1 MIYEF
6 RTYDLKPRGVP
17 EFERAFGEKLPERT
31 PYSPLGGLW
40 HTEAGPL
47 NQVLHIWPYE
57 DAAHRAE
64 IRAKTV
70 AEGAWPPKP
79 REPVVLNMNSQI
91 LLPAP
96 FMKPL
101 SACKVGPLFELR
113 IYQFEPGA
121 VPKVMDAWGK
131 AIAERQKYSPLVG
144 AWYSE
149 HGDLN
154 RWYHMWA
161 YESFEQRMA
170 VRAETR
176 EKGVWPPQ
184 SGVTPLRQEN
194 KFLLPAACSPIQ

>member
-17 EFERAFGEKLPERT
+17 EFERAFGEQLPERVK
-31 PYSPLGGLW
+31 YSPLGGLW
-40 HTEAGPL
+40 HTEFGPL

-57 DAAHRAE
+57 DAAQRAE

-70 AEGAWPPKP
+70 ADGAWPP
-79 REPVVLNMNSQI
+79 RFNEPVILNMNSQI

-96 FMKPL
+96 FTKPL
-101 SACKVGPLFELR
+101 SAQKVGPMYELR
-113 IYQFEPGA
+113 IYQYEAGII
-121 VPKVMDAWGK
+121 PKVIEAWSN
-131 AIAERQKYSPLVG
+131 AIEERQKYSPLVG

-149 HGDLN
+149 FGDLN

-161 YESFEQRMA
+161 YESFEHRLK

-176 EKGVWPPQ
+176 EKGVWPPPG
-184 SGVTPLRQEN
+184 GVAPLKQDN
-194 KFLLPAACSPIQ
+194 KLLLPAACSPMQ